1 MWRPRRLCESLFLG
15 SQTDAHSPPGS
26 FGHKAIG
33 GSSLNK
39 LPTHPG
45 NAHPLLTF
53 GMQLTQLQPYMPGEQ
68 LVFLEYS
75 CNEL

>member
-1 MWRPRRLCESLFLG
+1 MLKPL
-15 SQTDAHSPPGS
+15 QAHLVIG
-26 FGHKAIG
+26 AIG
-33 GSSLNK
+33 GSSQNK
-39 LPTHPG
+39 LPAHPG

-68 LVFLEYS
+68 SVFLEYS